1 MSPDFRARAAAKQA
15 WLVRRSEPRRGL
27 LLGLIGG
34 GVIGCLGAFAVL
46 SVLPSHAPKA
56 AGDAVMTGTPARG
69 AATARRPGEIIE
81 RKTAS
86 EASTD
91 IRQIRQTSSD
101 AAPAP
106 ENQGGKP
113 GEAGAPALRAAPIT
127 TTFTAAAGAPPRA
140 EPTRPDGL
148 GRAEV
153 PANVVALPVTAAD
166 PPATPSLT
174 SQPPVLAEGE
184 GTQQKRNIGRKK
196 KKVIVERRPPVTVER
211 RKPPRLHDWPGERR
225 RPRLNDWA
233 YGDNFFWGGGYRG
246 W

>member
-1 MSPDFRARAAAKQA
+1 LAVWEPFAA
-15 WLVRRSEPRRGL
+15 
-27 LLGLIGG
+27 
-34 GVIGCLGAFAVL
+34 L
-46 SVLPSHAPKA
+46 SVYAPQTA
-56 AGDAVMTGTPARG
+56 SDAMIVGTPAGG
-69 AATARRPGEIIE
+69 AATPRRHGETIE
-81 RKTAS
+81 SKTAS
-86 EASTD
+86 EASTANRELRRTSD
-91 IRQIRQTSSD
+91 EAVPAPKRQGAKPGAAEGPAAVP
-101 AAPAP
+101 AAPV
-106 ENQGGKP
+106 
-113 GEAGAPALRAAPIT
+113 T

-174 SQPPVLAEGE
+174 SQPAVLAEGE
-184 GTQQKRNIGRKK
+184 GTQQKRSIGRKK